1 MHCNGLFIAVFHI
14 FNNNDNFCKGGLI
27 GSIMMRSDTYYVAP
41 CSLLRHAAL
50 YPALSAE
57 EEHQLALD
65 GRAGSSSASERII
78 LCNLRLAVSIA
89 RDYIGLGLTL
99 DDLVSEGSIGL
110 MKAASKFDPFH
121 RVRFATYASFWVRHT
136 ILRALYNQNRV
147 IRLPAHVV
155 ARLLKVKQV
164 LERMT
169 GELGR
174 EPNRE
179 ELAAETGLRTAQI
192 TDLLAAS
199 ATPLSLHAPHGEE
212 NGTLEDFIADE
223 QAADP
228 ALRQEDLDQ
237 SRELHQLL
245 KSRLLLTRRE
255 QIILTTHFGI
265 GTDEVESFE
274 SIGTRLGL
282 TSERVRQLHNQ
293 GLAKLRRKLK
303 GDSRNM
309 TVLADYLG

>member
-1 MHCNGLFIAVFHI
+1 MI
-14 FNNNDNFCKGGLI
+14 
-27 GSIMMRSDTYYVAP
+27 RSDTYYLAP
-41 CSLLRHAAL
+41 SSLLRRAAL
-50 YPALSAE
+50 YPALSAD

-89 RDYIGLGLTL
+89 RDYTGLGLTL

-110 MKAASKFDPFH
+110 MKAASKFDPIH

-179 ELAAETGLRTAQI
+179 ELAVATGFKTTQLA
-192 TDLLAAS
+192 DLLASS
-199 ATPLSLHAPHGEE
+199 AMPLSLHAPHGVED
-212 NGTLEDFIADE
+212 GTLEDFIPDE
-223 QAADP
+223 QAVNP
-228 ALRQEDLDQ
+228 ALRQENHDQ
-237 SRELHQLL
+237 SKELHRLL

-255 QIILTTHFGI
+255 ENILTTHFGI
-265 GTDEVESFE
+265 GTDEEESFE
-274 SIGTRLGL
+274 SIGIRLGL

-303 GDSRNM
+303 GENRNLP
-309 TVLADYLG
+309 VLANYLG

>member
-1 MHCNGLFIAVFHI
+1 
-14 FNNNDNFCKGGLI
+14 
-27 GSIMMRSDTYYVAP
+27 MMRSDSYYLASS
-41 CSLLRHAAL
+41 SLLRRAAL
-50 YPALSAE
+50 YPALSAD

-65 GRAGSSSASERII
+65 GKAGSSSASERII

-89 RDYIGLGLTL
+89 RDYTGLGLTL

-110 MKAASKFDPFH
+110 MKAASKFDPLH

-155 ARLLKVKQV
+155 ARLLKVRQV

-174 EPNRE
+174 EPNRD
-179 ELAAETGLRTAQI
+179 ELAAQTGLKTTQI
-192 TDLLAAS
+192 TELLAAS
-199 ATPLSLHAPHGEE
+199 AIPLSLHAPHGEE
-212 NGTLEDFIADE
+212 SGTLEDFIPDE
-223 QAADP
+223 HAANP
-228 ALRQEDLDQ
+228 ALRQENLDEC
-237 SRELHQLL
+237 RELHLLL

-265 GTDEVESFE
+265 GTDEEESFE
-274 SIGTRLGL
+274 SIGSRLGL

-303 GDSRNM
+303 GDSENM
-309 TVLADYLG
+309 TVLASYLG

>member
-1 MHCNGLFIAVFHI
+1 MI
-14 FNNNDNFCKGGLI
+14 
-27 GSIMMRSDTYYVAP
+27 RSDTYYLAP
-41 CSLLRHAAL
+41 SSLLRRAAL
-50 YPALSAE
+50 YPALSAD

-89 RDYIGLGLTL
+89 RDYTGLGLTL

-110 MKAASKFDPFH
+110 MKAAAKFDPIH

-179 ELAAETGLRTAQI
+179 ELAVATGFKTTQLE
-192 TDLLAAS
+192 DLLASS
-199 ATPLSLHAPHGEE
+199 AMPLSLHAPYGEE
-212 NGTLEDFIADE
+212 NGTLEDFIPDE
-223 QAADP
+223 QAVNP
-228 ALRQEDLDQ
+228 ALRQENHDQ
-237 SRELHQLL
+237 SKELHRLL
-245 KSRLLLTRRE
+245 KSKLLLTRRE
-255 QIILTTHFGI
+255 ENILTTHFGI
-265 GTDEVESFE
+265 GTDEEESFE
-274 SIGTRLGL
+274 SIGIRLGL

-303 GDSRNM
+303 GENRNLP
-309 TVLADYLG
+309 VLANYLG

>member
-1 MHCNGLFIAVFHI
+1 MIRFDSSLTA
-14 FNNNDNFCKGGLI
+14 
-27 GSIMMRSDTYYVAP
+27 S
-41 CSLLRHAAL
+41 SLLRHALL
-50 YPALSAE
+50 YPVLTASE
-57 EEHQLALD
+57 ENQLAID

-110 MKAASKFDPFH
+110 MKAALKFDPSH

-136 ILRALYNQNRV
+136 ILRALYNQNRL
-147 IRLPAHVV
+147 IRLPAHIV

-174 EPNRE
+174 EPNRD
-179 ELAAETGLRTAQI
+179 ELAAETGLRTTQI
-192 TDLLAAS
+192 SDLFAAS
-199 ATPLSLHAPHGEE
+199 ATPLSLHAPQGEE
-212 NGTLEDFIADE
+212 GGTIAEFIADE
-223 QAADP
+223 QAVDP
-228 ALRQEDLDQ
+228 ASRQERQDQ

-245 KSRLLLTRRE
+245 KSRLLLTSRE
-255 QIILTTHFGI
+255 QTILIKHFGI
-265 GTDEVESFE
+265 GTEEEESFE

-282 TSERVRQLHNQ
+282 TSERVRQLHKR

-303 GDSRNM
+303 GDHSNL
-309 TVLADYLG
+309 TALANHLG

>member
-1 MHCNGLFIAVFHI
+1 
-14 FNNNDNFCKGGLI
+14 
-27 GSIMMRSDTYYVAP
+27 MMRSDTYYVAP

-50 YPALSAE
+50 YPALSAD

-155 ARLLKVKQV
+155 SRLLKVKQV

-174 EPNRE
+174 EPNQE
-179 ELAAETGLRTAQI
+179 ELAVETGLRTAQI

-199 ATPLSLHAPHGEE
+199 ATPLSLHAPHGDE

-223 QAADP
+223 QAANP
-228 ALRQEDLDQ
+228 ALRQEDRDQ
-237 SRELHQLL
+237 NQELHRLL
-245 KSRLLLTRRE
+245 NSRLLLTKRE

-265 GTDEVESFE
+265 GTDEEESFE
-274 SIGTRLGL
+274 SIGFRLGCANC
-282 TSERVRQLHNQ
+282 TTRVWQNF
-293 GLAKLRRKLK
+293 GE
-303 GDSRNM
+303 N
-309 TVLADYLG
+309 

>member
-1 MHCNGLFIAVFHI
+1 MI
-14 FNNNDNFCKGGLI
+14 
-27 GSIMMRSDTYYVAP
+27 RSDVYLAP
-41 CSLLRHAAL
+41 SSLLRHASL
-50 YPALSAE
+50 YPALTAD

-89 RDYIGLGLTL
+89 RDYTGLGLTL
-99 DDLVSEGSIGL
+99 DDLVSEGSVGL
-110 MKAASKFDPFH
+110 MKAASKFDPHH

-136 ILRALYNQNRV
+136 ILRALSNQNRL

-179 ELAAETGLRTAQI
+179 ELAAETGLRTSQI

-199 ATPLSLHAPHGEE
+199 AVPLSIQAPYGEE
-212 NGTLEDFIADE
+212 NGTLEDFIPDE
-223 QAADP
+223 QAANP
-228 ALRQEDLDQ
+228 ALWQEDRDQRQE
-237 SRELHQLL
+237 LHRLI
-245 KSRLLLTRRE
+245 KSRLLLTSRE
-255 QIILTTHFGI
+255 QVILIAHFGI
-265 GTDEVESFE
+265 GTDEEESFDT
-274 SIGTRLGL
+274 IGTRLEL

-303 GDSRNM
+303 GNNHSL
-309 TVLADYLG
+309 TTLANYLG

>member
-1 MHCNGLFIAVFHI
+1 MI
-14 FNNNDNFCKGGLI
+14 
-27 GSIMMRSDTYYVAP
+27 RSDTYYLASS
-41 CSLLRHAAL
+41 SLLRRAAL
-50 YPALSAE
+50 YPALSAD

-89 RDYIGLGLTL
+89 RDYTGLGLTL

-110 MKAASKFDPFH
+110 MKAAAKFDPIH

-179 ELAAETGLRTAQI
+179 ELAVATGFKTTQLA
-192 TDLLAAS
+192 DLLASS
-199 ATPLSLHAPHGEE
+199 AMPLSLHAPHGTED
-212 NGTLEDFIADE
+212 GTLEDFIPDE
-223 QAADP
+223 QAVNP
-228 ALRQEDLDQ
+228 ALRQENHDQ
-237 SRELHQLL
+237 SKELHRLL
-245 KSRLLLTRRE
+245 KSKLLLTRRE
-255 QIILTTHFGI
+255 ENILTTHFGI
-265 GTDEVESFE
+265 GTDEEESFE
-274 SIGTRLGL
+274 SIGIRLGL

-303 GDSRNM
+303 GENRNLP
-309 TVLADYLG
+309 VLANYLG

>member
-1 MHCNGLFIAVFHI
+1 
-14 FNNNDNFCKGGLI
+14 
-27 GSIMMRSDTYYVAP
+27 MRFDLPYLASS
-41 CSLLRHAAL
+41 SLVRSASL
-50 YPALSAE
+50 YPSLSAE
-57 EEHQLALD
+57 EEHQRALN

-110 MKAASKFDPFH
+110 MKAASKFDPCH

-136 ILRALYNQNRV
+136 ILRALYYQNRV

-155 ARLLKVKQV
+155 ARLLKVRQV

-174 EPNRE
+174 EPNRD
-179 ELAAETGLRTAQI
+179 ELAAQTGLRVAQI
-192 TDLLAAS
+192 TDLLAVS
-199 ATPLSLHAPHGEE
+199 AVPLSLPPPHGEE

-223 QAADP
+223 QAANP
-228 ALRQEDLDQ
+228 ALRQEDRDQ
-237 SRELHQLL
+237 SQELHRLL
-245 KSRLLLTRRE
+245 KSRLLLTRRAE
-255 QIILTTHFGI
+255 IILTTHFGI
-265 GTDEVESFE
+265 GTDEEESFD
-274 SIGTRLGL
+274 SIGARLGL

-303 GDSRNM
+303 GDNRNL
-309 TVLADYLG
+309 TLLTSYLG

>member
-1 MHCNGLFIAVFHI
+1 
-14 FNNNDNFCKGGLI
+14 
-27 GSIMMRSDTYYVAP
+27 MRRFDLSYLASS
-41 CSLLRHAAL
+41 SLVRSASL

-110 MKAASKFDPFH
+110 MKAATKFDPFH

-136 ILRALYNQNRV
+136 ILRALYSQNRV
-147 IRLPAHVV
+147 IRLPAHIV

-169 GELGR
+169 AELGR
-174 EPNRE
+174 EPQRE

-192 TDLLAAS
+192 TDLLTAS
-199 ATPLSLHAPHGEE
+199 AIPLSLHAPHGED
-212 NGTLEDFIADE
+212 NGTLEDFIVDE
-223 QAADP
+223 NAASP
-228 ALRQEDLDQ
+228 ALRQENQDQ
-237 SRELHQLL
+237 SQELHQLL
-245 KSRLLLTRRE
+245 ESRLLLTKRE
-255 QIILTTHFGI
+255 QIILTNHFGI
-265 GTDEVESFE
+265 GTDEQESFE

-282 TSERVRQLHNQ
+282 TSERVRQLHNR

-303 GDSRNM
+303 GDNRNL

>member
-1 MHCNGLFIAVFHI
+1 MVNSAAMARA
-14 FNNNDNFCKGGLI
+14 DNFFA
-27 GSIMMRSDTYYVAP
+27 SS
-41 CSLLRHAAL
+41 SLVRHALL
-50 YPALSAE
+50 YPALSAD
-57 EEHQLALD
+57 EEHQLALE

-89 RDYIGLGLTL
+89 RDYMGLGLTL
-99 DDLVSEGSIGL
+99 EDLVSEGSIGL
-110 MKAASKFDPFH
+110 MKAASKFDPYP
-121 RVRFATYASFWVRHT
+121 RGRFATYASFWVRHT

-164 LERMT
+164 LERMMV
-169 GELGR
+169 ELGR

-179 ELAAETGLRTAQI
+179 ELAAETGLRTTQI
-192 TDLLAAS
+192 NDLLAAS
-199 ATPLSLHAPHGEE
+199 AIPVSLQAPHGEE

-223 QAADP
+223 QAANP
-228 ALRQEDLDQ
+228 ALRQEDHDQ
-237 SRELHQLL
+237 SQELHRLL

-265 GTDEVESFE
+265 GTDEQESFE
-274 SIGTRLGL
+274 TIGIRLGL

-303 GDSRNM
+303 GDYRNLQ
-309 TVLADYLG
+309 VLANYLG

>member
-1 MHCNGLFIAVFHI
+1 MI
-14 FNNNDNFCKGGLI
+14 
-27 GSIMMRSDTYYVAP
+27 RSDFSLASS
-41 CSLLRHAAL
+41 SLLRHALL

-57 EEHQLALD
+57 EEHRLAVD

-89 RDYIGLGLTL
+89 RDYTGLGLTL
-99 DDLVSEGSIGL
+99 DDLVSEGSVGL
-110 MKAASKFDPFH
+110 MKAASKFDPYH

-136 ILRALYNQNRV
+136 ILRALYNQNRL

-179 ELAAETGLRTAQI
+179 ELAAETGLRTTQI

-199 ATPLSLHAPHGEE
+199 AVPLSLHAPHGEE
-212 NGTLEDFIADE
+212 NGTLADFIADE
-223 QAADP
+223 QAGNP
-228 ALRQEDLDQ
+228 ALRQENLDQ
-237 SRELHQLL
+237 SRELLQLL
-245 KSRLLLTRRE
+245 KSRLLLTSRE
-255 QIILTTHFGI
+255 QTILIQHFGI
-265 GTDEVESFE
+265 GTDEEESFE

-303 GDSRNM
+303 GDDHNLRA
-309 TVLADYLG
+309 LANYLG

>member
-1 MHCNGLFIAVFHI
+1 
-14 FNNNDNFCKGGLI
+14 
-27 GSIMMRSDTYYVAP
+27 MMRSDTYYSAP
-41 CSLLRHAAL
+41 SSLVRRASL
-50 YPALSAE
+50 YPALTAD

-78 LCNLRLAVSIA
+78 LCNLRLVVTIA
-89 RDYIGLGLTL
+89 RDYTGLGLTL

-110 MKAASKFDPFH
+110 MKAVSKFDPMH
-121 RVRFATYASFWVRHT
+121 HVRFATYASFWVRHT

-155 ARLLKVKQV
+155 ARLLKMKQV

-174 EPNRE
+174 EPDRE
-179 ELAAETGLRTAQI
+179 ELAAESGLRATQI
-192 TDLLAAS
+192 TDLLEAS
-199 ATPLSLHAPHGEE
+199 ATPLSLHAPLGED
-212 NGTLEDFIADE
+212 NGTLEDFVADE
-223 QAADP
+223 QAIDP
-228 ALRQEDLDQ
+228 ALRQEDYDQ
-237 SRELHQLL
+237 LQELHRLL
-245 KSRLLLTRRE
+245 KSRLLLTERE
-255 QIILTTHFGI
+255 EIILTNHFGI
-265 GTDEVESFE
+265 GTDEEESFE

-303 GDSRNM
+303 GDSRTL
-309 TVLADYLG
+309 TVFADFLG

>member
-1 MHCNGLFIAVFHI
+1 MLRPDFYLA
-14 FNNNDNFCKGGLI
+14 
-27 GSIMMRSDTYYVAP
+27 SS
-41 CSLLRHAAL
+41 SLLRHASL
-50 YPALSAE
+50 YPALSAA
-57 EEHQLALD
+57 EEHQLAVD

-89 RDYIGLGLTL
+89 RDYTGLGLTL
-99 DDLVSEGSIGL
+99 DDLVSEGSVGL
-110 MKAASKFDPFH
+110 MKAASKFDPYH

-136 ILRALYNQNRV
+136 ILRALYTQNRV
-147 IRLPAHVV
+147 IRLPAHVIG
-155 ARLLKVKQV
+155 RLLKVKQV

-179 ELAAETGLRTAQI
+179 ELAAETGLRTTQI
-192 TDLLAAS
+192 TDLMAS
-199 ATPLSLHAPHGEE
+199 SAIPLSLQAPYGEE

-245 KSRLLLTRRE
+245 NSRLLLTKRE

-265 GTDEVESFE
+265 G
-274 SIGTRLGL
+274 
-282 TSERVRQLHNQ
+282 
-293 GLAKLRRKLK
+293 
-303 GDSRNM
+303 
-309 TVLADYLG
+309 

>member
-1 MHCNGLFIAVFHI
+1 
-14 FNNNDNFCKGGLI
+14 
-27 GSIMMRSDTYYVAP
+27 MMRFDLGYLASS
-41 CSLLRHAAL
+41 SLVRSASL
-50 YPALSAE
+50 YPALTAE

-89 RDYIGLGLTL
+89 RDYMGLGLTL

-110 MKAASKFDPFH
+110 MKAATKFDPIH

-136 ILRALYNQNRV
+136 ILRALYSQNRV

-169 GELGR
+169 AELGR
-174 EPNRE
+174 EPQRE

-192 TDLLAAS
+192 TELLAAS
-199 ATPLSLHAPHGEE
+199 AIPVSLHAPQGED
-212 NGTLEDFIADE
+212 NGTVEDFIVDDK
-223 QAADP
+223 AANP
-228 ALRQEDLDQ
+228 ALRQEDQDQ
-237 SRELHQLL
+237 SQELHRLL
-245 KSRLLLTRRE
+245 ESRLLLTKRE
-255 QIILTTHFGI
+255 QIILTNHFGI
-265 GTDEVESFE
+265 GTDQEESFE
-274 SIGTRLGL
+274 SIGSRLGL
-282 TSERVRQLHNQ
+282 TSERVRQLHNR

-303 GDSRNM
+303 GDNRNL
-309 TVLADYLG
+309 TVLAEYLG

>member
-1 MHCNGLFIAVFHI
+1 MI
-14 FNNNDNFCKGGLI
+14 
-27 GSIMMRSDTYYVAP
+27 SSDFSLAAS
-41 CSLLRHAAL
+41 SLLRRASF
-50 YPALSAE
+50 YPALSAA

-89 RDYIGLGLTL
+89 RDYTGLGLTL

-110 MKAASKFDPFH
+110 MKAASKFDPLH

-155 ARLLKVKQV
+155 ARLLKEKQV

-179 ELAAETGLRTAQI
+179 ELAVATGFKTTQI
-192 TDLLAAS
+192 ADLLTSS
-199 ATPLSLHAPHGEE
+199 AMPLSLHAPHGEE
-212 NGTLEDFIADE
+212 EGTLEDFIPDE
-223 QAADP
+223 QAVSP
-228 ALRQEDLDQ
+228 ALRQENHDQ
-237 SRELHQLL
+237 SKELHRLL
-245 KSRLLLTRRE
+245 KSKLLLTRRE
-255 QIILTTHFGI
+255 ENILTTHFGI
-265 GTDEVESFE
+265 GTDEKESFE
-274 SIGTRLGL
+274 SIGIRLGL

-303 GDSRNM
+303 GENRNLP
-309 TVLADYLG
+309 VLADYLG

>member
-1 MHCNGLFIAVFHI
+1 MI
-14 FNNNDNFCKGGLI
+14 
-27 GSIMMRSDTYYVAP
+27 RSDAYYLAP
-41 CSLLRHAAL
+41 SSLLRRAAL
-50 YPALSAE
+50 YPALSAD

-89 RDYIGLGLTL
+89 RDYTGLGLTL

-110 MKAASKFDPFH
+110 MKAAAKFDPIH

-179 ELAAETGLRTAQI
+179 ELAVATGFKTTQI
-192 TDLLAAS
+192 ADLLASS
-199 ATPLSLHAPHGEE
+199 AMPLSLHAPCGEE
-212 NGTLEDFIADE
+212 DGTLEDFIPDE
-223 QAADP
+223 QAVNP
-228 ALRQEDLDQ
+228 ALRQENHDQ
-237 SRELHQLL
+237 SKELHRLL
-245 KSRLLLTRRE
+245 KSKLLLTRRE
-255 QIILTTHFGI
+255 ENILTTHFGI
-265 GTDEVESFE
+265 GTDEEESFE
-274 SIGTRLGL
+274 SIGIRLGL

-303 GDSRNM
+303 GENRNLP
-309 TVLADYLG
+309 VLANYLG

>member
-1 MHCNGLFIAVFHI
+1 MIRPDFYQA
-14 FNNNDNFCKGGLI
+14 
-27 GSIMMRSDTYYVAP
+27 SS
-41 CSLLRHAAL
+41 SLVHRATL
-50 YPALSAE
+50 YPPLSAA
-57 EEHQLALD
+57 EEHQLAVD

-110 MKAASKFDPFH
+110 MKAAAKFDPYH
-121 RVRFATYASFWVRHT
+121 RARFATYASFWVRHT

-169 GELGR
+169 GQLGR

-179 ELAAETGLRTAQI
+179 ELAAETGLKTAQI
-192 TDLLAAS
+192 SDLLAAS
-199 ATPLSLHAPHGEE
+199 AMPLSLQAPHGEE
-212 NGTLEDFIADE
+212 DGVLEDFIADE
-223 QAADP
+223 QAANP
-228 ALRQEDLDQ
+228 ALRQEDYDQ
-237 SRELHQLL
+237 SLELHRLL
-245 KSRLLLTRRE
+245 KSRLLLTKRE

-265 GTDEVESFE
+265 GNDQEESFE
-274 SIGTRLGL
+274 SIGSRLGL

-303 GDSRNM
+303 GDDRNL
-309 TVLADYLG
+309 TTLANYLG

>member
-1 MHCNGLFIAVFHI
+1 MI
-14 FNNNDNFCKGGLI
+14 
-27 GSIMMRSDTYYVAP
+27 RSDTYYLAP
-41 CSLLRHAAL
+41 SSLLRRAAL
-50 YPALSAE
+50 YPALSAD

-89 RDYIGLGLTL
+89 RDYTGLGLTL

-110 MKAASKFDPFH
+110 MKAASKFDPIH

-179 ELAAETGLRTAQI
+179 ELAVATGFKTTQI
-192 TDLLAAS
+192 ADLLASS
-199 ATPLSLHAPHGEE
+199 AIPLSLHAPCGEE
-212 NGTLEDFIADE
+212 DGTLEDFIPDE
-223 QAADP
+223 QAVNP
-228 ALRQEDLDQ
+228 ALRQENHDQ
-237 SRELHQLL
+237 SKELHRLL
-245 KSRLLLTRRE
+245 KSKLLLTRRE
-255 QIILTTHFGI
+255 ENILTTHFGI
-265 GTDEVESFE
+265 GTDEEESFE
-274 SIGTRLGL
+274 SIGIRLGL

-303 GDSRNM
+303 GENRNLP
-309 TVLADYLG
+309 VLADYLG

>member
-1 MHCNGLFIAVFHI
+1 MPH
-14 FNNNDNFCKGGLI
+14 
-27 GSIMMRSDTYYVAP
+27 SDFYLASS
-41 CSLLRHAAL
+41 SLLRRALL
-50 YPALSAE
+50 YPALSAD
-57 EEHQLALD
+57 EEHQLAVD
-65 GRAGSSSASERII
+65 GRAGISSASERII

-99 DDLVSEGSIGL
+99 EDLVSEGSIGL
-110 MKAASKFDPFH
+110 MKAASKFDPYH

-136 ILRALYNQNRV
+136 ILRALYYQNRV

-169 GELGR
+169 EELGR
-174 EPNRE
+174 EPNRA
-179 ELAAETGLRTAQI
+179 ELAAETGLRTTQI
-192 TDLLAAS
+192 ADILTVS
-199 ATPLSLHAPHGEE
+199 SIPLSLQAPHGDE

-223 QAADP
+223 QAANP
-228 ALRQEDLDQ
+228 ALRQEDNDQ
-237 SRELHQLL
+237 SQELHRLL

-255 QIILTTHFGI
+255 EIILTTHFGI
-265 GTDEVESFE
+265 GTDEEESFE

-303 GDSRNM
+303 GDNRNL
-309 TVLADYLG
+309 TVLANYLG

>member
-1 MHCNGLFIAVFHI
+1 ML
-14 FNNNDNFCKGGLI
+14 
-27 GSIMMRSDTYYVAP
+27 RSDFCLASS
-41 CSLLRHAAL
+41 SLVRHAL
-50 YPALSAE
+50 IYPALSAD

-65 GRAGSSSASERII
+65 VRAGSSSASERII

-99 DDLVSEGSIGL
+99 EDLVSEGSVGL
-110 MKAASKFDPFH
+110 MKAASKFDPYH

-147 IRLPAHVV
+147 IRLPPHVV
-155 ARLLKVKQV
+155 ARLRKVKQV

-169 GELGR
+169 EELGR
-174 EPNRE
+174 EPDPE
-179 ELAAETGLRTAQI
+179 ELAAETGLRTNQI
-192 TDLLAAS
+192 SDLLAAS
-199 ATPLSLHAPHGEE
+199 ARPLSLQAPHGEE
-212 NGTLEDFIADE
+212 NGTLEDFIADQ
-223 QAADP
+223 QAVNP
-228 ALRQEDLDQ
+228 ALRQEVHEESQ
-237 SRELHQLL
+237 ELHRLL

-265 GTDEVESFE
+265 GTDEQESFE

-303 GDSRNM
+303 GDNRNL
-309 TVLADYLG
+309 TVLANYLG

>member
-1 MHCNGLFIAVFHI
+1 M
-14 FNNNDNFCKGGLI
+14 
-27 GSIMMRSDTYYVAP
+27 
-41 CSLLRHAAL
+41 LRHASL
-50 YPALSAE
+50 YPALSAD

-65 GRAGSSSASERII
+65 GRAGSSIASERII

-89 RDYIGLGLTL
+89 RDYVGLGLTL
-99 DDLVSEGSIGL
+99 EDLVSEGSIGL
-110 MKAASKFDPFH
+110 MKAASKFDPYH

-169 GELGR
+169 AELGR

-192 TDLLAAS
+192 TDLMAS
-199 ATPLSLHAPHGEE
+199 SAIPLSLQAPYGEE
-212 NGTLEDFIADE
+212 EGTLEDFIADE
-223 QAADP
+223 QAANP
-228 ALRQEDLDQ
+228 ALRQEDHDQ
-237 SRELHQLL
+237 CQELHRLL

-265 GTDEVESFE
+265 GTDEEESFE

-303 GDSRNM
+303 GDNRNL

>member
-1 MHCNGLFIAVFHI
+1 MVNSVAMARA
-14 FNNNDNFCKGGLI
+14 DNYFA
-27 GSIMMRSDTYYVAP
+27 SS
-41 CSLLRHAAL
+41 SLVHHALL
-50 YPALSAE
+50 YPALSAD

-65 GRAGSSSASERII
+65 GKAGSSSASERII

-89 RDYIGLGLTL
+89 RDYMGLGLTL

-179 ELAAETGLRTAQI
+179 ELAVATGFKTTQI
-192 TDLLAAS
+192 ADLLASS
-199 ATPLSLHAPHGEE
+199 AMPLSLHAPYGDQD
-212 NGTLEDFIADE
+212 GTLEDF
-223 QAADP
+223 
-228 ALRQEDLDQ
+228 
-237 SRELHQLL
+237 
-245 KSRLLLTRRE
+245 
-255 QIILTTHFGI
+255 
-265 GTDEVESFE
+265 
-274 SIGTRLGL
+274 
-282 TSERVRQLHNQ
+282 
-293 GLAKLRRKLK
+293 
-303 GDSRNM
+303 
-309 TVLADYLG
+309 

>member
-1 MHCNGLFIAVFHI
+1 MVNSAAMARA
-14 FNNNDNFCKGGLI
+14 DNYFA
-27 GSIMMRSDTYYVAP
+27 SS
-41 CSLLRHAAL
+41 SLVRHALL
-50 YPALSAE
+50 YPALSAD

-99 DDLVSEGSIGL
+99 EDLVSEGSIGL
-110 MKAASKFDPFH
+110 MKAASKFDPYH

-136 ILRALYNQNRV
+136 ILRALYYQNRV

-169 GELGR
+169 EELGR
-174 EPNRE
+174 EPNRA
-179 ELAAETGLRTAQI
+179 ELAAETGLRTTQI
-192 TDLLAAS
+192 ADILTVS
-199 ATPLSLHAPHGEE
+199 SIPLSLQAPHGDE

-223 QAADP
+223 QAANP
-228 ALRQEDLDQ
+228 ALRQEDNDQ
-237 SRELHQLL
+237 SQELHRLL

-255 QIILTTHFGI
+255 EIILTTHFGI
-265 GTDEVESFE
+265 GTDEEESFE

-303 GDSRNM
+303 GDNRNL
-309 TVLADYLG
+309 TVLANYLG

>member
-1 MHCNGLFIAVFHI
+1 MT
-14 FNNNDNFCKGGLI
+14 
-27 GSIMMRSDTYYVAP
+27 RSDFYCLAP
-41 CSLLRHAAL
+41 SSLCRRALL
-50 YPALSAE
+50 YPALSAD
-57 EEHQLALD
+57 EEHQLAVD
-65 GRAGSSSASERII
+65 GRAGSSSASERMI

-89 RDYIGLGLTL
+89 RDYTGLGLTL

-110 MKAASKFDPFH
+110 MKAASKFDPIH

-179 ELAAETGLRTAQI
+179 ELAVATGFKTTQI
-192 TDLLAAS
+192 ADLLASGAM
-199 ATPLSLHAPHGEE
+199 PLSLHAPHGEE
-212 NGTLEDFIADE
+212 DGTLEDFIPDE
-223 QAADP
+223 QAVNP
-228 ALRQEDLDQ
+228 ALRQEDHDQ
-237 SRELHQLL
+237 TQELHRLL
-245 KSRLLLTRRE
+245 KSKLLLTRRE
-255 QIILTTHFGI
+255 EEILTTHFGI
-265 GTDEVESFE
+265 GTDEEESFE
-274 SIGTRLGL
+274 KIGIRLGL

-303 GDSRNM
+303 GENSNLP
-309 TVLADYLG
+309 VLANYLE